1 MDEDSND
8 SEEELRILM
17 TRIQDDIYDP
27 LGSLTT
33 LNGTVSSLEKSNDST
48 THQEEKMKDRFKTKT
63 VDSERSSNGNENQKS
78 ESKINRIIIDEKLL
92 AGLTP
97 EPRKPSPYNSNA
109 YAVYTSIPR
118 NSSTEAR
125 HSKQK
130 GSASGALVNEIKKD
144 SSVSMPLTHDS
155 TRLRTY
161 NSLTADGEP
170 LVNVTPKTAKK
181 GCRADE
187 FIDDTSEEISD
198 VNVVAEANL
207 DGSENKIRDKNT
219 ESNTSVSNSGNEEKS
234 TIPNPEKLR
243 PASSPQENVDEMD
256 NKIQERTPSLSLAKE
271 NSKHN
276 GIDKL
281 GDGLHESSTVLN
293 LDRSDTF
300 SLNSTG
306 RRTTN
311 AIEEGTENDLGIESS
326 VKHGDITN
334 KRSPIFPDE
343 TNRILPENDGGSVSS
358 RKGSP
363 TQSNSPANE
372 RNSQE
377 NVRSEKNVGA
387 APFVNNISPNH
398 DTSVSSSLNHVASN
412 CSMNIGSNIW
422 SPKKN
427 PSAIYSPTNIDSPN
441 LSAVNGKHS
450 SLPQNDTLNK
460 SFVSI
465 CKDEGD
471 SIRNESVVENDEIN
485 DKNSV
490 ESNRDEN
497 NSTRNSNKKDDES
510 ELSSTR
516 KSDDFNEYLG
526 NKSDLELN
534 LGDNDSLTNY
544 SDSDPESESDAPK
557 KPKWHPPWQ
566 LNQVN

>member
-63 VDSERSSNGNENQKS
+63 VDSERSSNGNENEKS

-130 GSASGALVNEIKKD
+130 GSASGALVNEIEKD

-170 LVNVTPKTAKK
+170 LVDVTPKTAKK

-198 VNVVAEANL
+198 GNVVAEANL
-207 DGSENKIRDKNT
+207 DGSENKIKDKNT

-234 TIPNPEKLR
+234 TIPNPEKLQ

-276 GIDKL
+276 GSDKL

-326 VKHGDITN
+326 VKHGDTN
-334 KRSPIFPDE
+334 KRSPICPDE
-343 TNRILPENDGGSVSS
+343 NNRILPENDGGSVSS

-377 NVRSEKNVGA
+377 NVLSEKNVGA

-398 DTSVSSSLNHVASN
+398 DTSVSSSPNHVANN

-465 CKDEGD
+465 CKDKGD
-471 SIRNESVVENDEIN
+471 SIRNESVVENDEFN

-497 NSTRNSNKKDDES
+497 NSTRNSSKKDDES
-510 ELSSTR
+510 ELSSIR

>member
-63 VDSERSSNGNENQKS
+63 VDSERSSNGNENEKS

-130 GSASGALVNEIKKD
+130 GSASGALVNEIEKD

-170 LVNVTPKTAKK
+170 LVDVTPKTAKK

-198 VNVVAEANL
+198 GNVVAEANL
-207 DGSENKIRDKNT
+207 DGSENKIKDKNT

-234 TIPNPEKLR
+234 TIPNPEKLQ

-276 GIDKL
+276 GSDKL

-326 VKHGDITN
+326 VKHGDTN
-334 KRSPIFPDE
+334 KRSPICPDE
-343 TNRILPENDGGSVSS
+343 NNRILPENDGGSVSS

-363 TQSNSPANE
+363 TQSKSPANE

-398 DTSVSSSLNHVASN
+398 DTSVSSSPNHVANN

-465 CKDEGD
+465 CKDKGD
-471 SIRNESVVENDEIN
+471 SIRNESVVENDEFN

-497 NSTRNSNKKDDES
+497 NSTRNSSKKDDES
-510 ELSSTR
+510 ELSSIR

-534 LGDNDSLTNY
+534 LVDND
-544 SDSDPESESDAPK
+544 
-557 KPKWHPPWQ
+557 
-566 LNQVN
+566 

>member
-27 LGSLTT
+27 LGSLIT

-63 VDSERSSNGNENQKS
+63 VDSKRSSNGNENEKS

-130 GSASGALVNEIKKD
+130 GSASGALVNEIEKD
-144 SSVSMPLTHDS
+144 SSVSMPLMHDS

-170 LVNVTPKTAKK
+170 LVDVTPKTAKK

-198 VNVVAEANL
+198 GNVVAEANL
-207 DGSENKIRDKNT
+207 DGSENKIKDKNT

-234 TIPNPEKLR
+234 TIPNPEKLQ

-276 GIDKL
+276 GSDKL

-326 VKHGDITN
+326 VKHGDTN
-334 KRSPIFPDE
+334 KRSPICPDE
-343 TNRILPENDGGSVSS
+343 NNRILPENDGGSVSS

-398 DTSVSSSLNHVASN
+398 DTSVSSSPNHVANN

-465 CKDEGD
+465 CKDKGD
-471 SIRNESVVENDEIN
+471 SIRNESVVENDEFN

-497 NSTRNSNKKDDES
+497 NSTRNSSKKDDES
-510 ELSSTR
+510 ELSSIR

>member
-63 VDSERSSNGNENQKS
+63 VDSERSSNGNENEKS

-130 GSASGALVNEIKKD
+130 GSASGALVNEIEKD
-144 SSVSMPLTHDS
+144 SSLMHDS

-170 LVNVTPKTAKK
+170 LVDVTPKTAKK

-198 VNVVAEANL
+198 GNVVAEANL
-207 DGSENKIRDKNT
+207 DGSENKIKDKNT

-234 TIPNPEKLR
+234 TIPNPEKLQ

-271 NSKHN
+271 NSKRN
-276 GIDKL
+276 GSDKL

-326 VKHGDITN
+326 VKHGDTN
-334 KRSPIFPDE
+334 KRSPICPDE
-343 TNRILPENDGGSVSS
+343 NNRILPENDGGSVSS

-398 DTSVSSSLNHVASN
+398 DTSVSSSPNHVASN

-471 SIRNESVVENDEIN
+471 NISNESVVENDEIN

-497 NSTRNSNKKDDES
+497 NSTRNSSKKDDES
-510 ELSSTR
+510 ELSSIR